1 MFKYLYS
8 IIHMI
13 YITIK
18 CCCCFLIPSILCRR
32 KTQEELG
39 KGEDTNTDA
48 RSRLIRQKSFKL
60 PILSLDMDHWR
71 VNFF

>member
-13 YITIK
+13 YIPIK

-48 RSRLIRQKSFKL
+48 NEMQANR
-60 PILSLDMDHWR
+60 PP
-71 VNFF
+71 